1 MSGADEMAAD
11 PDNLVLSH
19 LRDIRTDIAQ
29 MASKLA
35 SHDKR
40 FDKLDD
46 RLDPHEYQLT
56 NALRFAAMANLGAQ
70 NAEAHV
76 IEVAER
82 QKQLELRMA
91 EFDRRLKQIEDPQT
105 P

>member
-1 MSGADEMAAD
+1 MAGD

-29 MASKLA
+29 MANKLDG
-35 SHDKR
+35 HDKR

-46 RLDPHEYQLT
+46 RLDPHELKLT

-70 NAEAHV
+70 NAEARS

-82 QKQLELRMA
+82 QKQLEQRMA
-91 EFDRRLKQIEDPQT
+91 DFDQRLRKIEDAPST
-105 P
+105 G